1 MSRRIAA
8 EGAASRPAQSRPRVA
23 VIGAGPGGLASAMLL
38 AKAGVHVT
46 VLERHPRV
54 GGRSATLRADSPA
67 GEFRFDTGPTFF
79 LYPRVLQD
87 IFAACGRRL
96 ADEVDLIRLDPQ
108 YRLVFEGGGTV
119 DATADM
125 ERMAAE
131 IARLSP
137 RDALHLP
144 RFMADNRR
152 KLELFRP
159 ILESPFNGVRDLTR
173 PAMLKSLPFM
183 RPHRTVDSDLAT
195 YFQDERVR
203 LAFSFQSK
211 YLGMSPFRCPS
222 LFTILSFLE
231 YEHGVW
237 HPRGGCGAVMEAMA
251 GVAGELGADIR
262 LGEPV
267 EEILFEGR
275 RATGVRTARGAER
288 FDAVVLNADFAH
300 AVQRLIPDRLRRR
313 WTDRKLAT
321 KRFSCSTFM
330 LYLGLEGDLPELAHH
345 TVFLAEDY
353 RRNLAEIE
361 RGEAPGDPSFYVQNA
376 CVTDPDLAPP
386 GHSTLYL
393 LVPVGHR
400 VGDGLDWETLKAD
413 YRRLALRRLEALG
426 ARDLERRIRYEK
438 LLTPQ
443 DWEGD
448 LAIHRG
454 ATFNLAHNL
463 GQMLHLRP
471 RNRFEDVDGVYLV
484 GGGTHPGSG
493 LPVIFE
499 GARITARLLAD
510 DLGLTPAWDVPSAMA
525 APTYESAL
533 LEAL

>member
-1 MSRRIAA
+1 
-8 EGAASRPAQSRPRVA
+8 
-23 VIGAGPGGLASAMLL
+23 MLL
-38 AKAGVHVT
+38 AKAGADVT
-46 VLERHPRV
+46 MLERHGHV
-54 GGRSATLRADSPA
+54 GGRSATLRAPSAA
-67 GEFRFDTGPTFF
+67 GTFRFDMGPTFF
-79 LYPRVLQD
+79 LYPRVLTD

-108 YRLVFEGGGTV
+108 YRIVFEAGGTV
-119 DATADM
+119 DATSDM
-125 ERMAAE
+125 ARLATE
-131 IARLSP
+131 IGRLSP
-137 RDALHLP
+137 RDATHLP

-152 KLELFRP
+152 KLAAFRP
-159 ILESPFNGVRDLTR
+159 VLESAFNGPRDLTR
-173 PAMLKSLPFM
+173 LSMLKSLPLM
-183 RPHRTVDSDLAT
+183 RPHRTVDGDLAT

-251 GVAGELGADIR
+251 RVGGQLGVRLR

-275 RATGVRTARGAER
+275 RAVGVRTAAGEER

-300 AVQRLIPDRLRRR
+300 AVQKMIPDRLRRR
-313 WTDRKLAT
+313 WTDRKLAR

-330 LYLGLEGDLPELAHH
+330 LYLGLEGDLPELPHH
-345 TVFLAEDY
+345 TIYLAEDY

-361 RGEAPGDPSFYVQNA
+361 AGEAPGAPSFYVQNA
-376 CVTDPDLAPP
+376 CLTDPGLAPP
-386 GHSTLYL
+386 GHSTLYM

-400 VGDGLDWETLKAD
+400 VGEGLDWEAIKTD
-413 YRRLALRRLEALG
+413 YRRLALDRLARLG
-426 ARDLERRIRYEK
+426 VRDIERRIRYEK
-438 LLTPQ
+438 VVTPQ
-443 DWEGD
+443 GWEHD
-448 LAIHRG
+448 MAIHRG

-471 RNRFEDVDGVYLV
+471 RNRFEDVDGLYLV

-499 GARITARLLAD
+499 GARITARLLTD
-510 DLGLTPAWDVPSAMA
+510 DLGLAPAWDTASSMA
-525 APTYESAL
+525 ADHYEPAL
-533 LEAL
+533 AEAL